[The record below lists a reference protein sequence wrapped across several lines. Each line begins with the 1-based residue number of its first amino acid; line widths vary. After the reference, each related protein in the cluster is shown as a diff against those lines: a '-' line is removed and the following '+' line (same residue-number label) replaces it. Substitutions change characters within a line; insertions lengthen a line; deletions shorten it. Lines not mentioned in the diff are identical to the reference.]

1 MATSQEIIQLV
12 INTASS
18 QEVYDYLEANG
29 LVKTNEIWLVA
40 GDDGYVLPPASANLL
55 GGVIIGSNISASAD
69 GTISVPDGSTTTKGV
84 LMLLNSVT
92 STDTTKAATAAA
104 VKQAYDLANGKAN
117 PSDIPTKTS
126 QLTNDSEFLTAHQD
140 ISGKLDKTGD
150 GSNVTAAFTAASTRT
165 NILTGEKLSV
175 IFGKIAKW
183 FSDLGTLAFKSTVE
197 KSDLES
203 SVQTSLGK
211 ADSAL
216 QSYTETDPTVP
227 AWAKAATKPSYTA
240 SEVGALPD
248 TTTIPTKTSQLT
260 NDSGFLTQHQDISGK
275 LDKTG
280 DGSSVTAAFTQ
291 ASSRANIATGEKLSV
306 IFGKIMKWFEDL
318 GSLAFKSTVSKSD
331 LESSVQTSLGK
342 ADTALQ
348 SYTETDPTVPSWAK
362 ESTKPSYTASEVG
375 ALPDT
380 TTIPTKTSQLTNDSG
395 FLTQHQDISGKLDK
409 TGDGSSVTTSFT
421 QASTRANLST
431 GEKLSVSMGKIMKWF
446 SDLGSLAFK
455 STVSKSDLESSV
467 QTSLGKAD
475 SALQSYTETDPTVPA
490 WAKAST
496 KPSYTASE
504 VGALPSTTTIPSKT
518 SQLTND
524 SGFLTQHQDIS
535 WKLDK
540 TGDGSSVTT
549 TFTRAS
555 SRSNLTSGEKLSVAM
570 GKISKWFAD
579 LGSLAFKSTVAKS
592 DLASDVQTSLGKA
605 DSALQSFTESDP
617 TVPSWAKASTK
628 PTYTASEVGALPSTL
643 KSNYDTAYNHSQS
656 AHAPSNAQENVIEAI
671 TCDSGTVT
679 VTGKTAN
686 IVIQAISNDEI
697 DAIMV

>member
-126 QLTNDSEFLTAHQD
+126 QLTNDS
-140 ISGKLDKTGD
+140 
-150 GSNVTAAFTAASTRT
+150 
-165 NILTGEKLSV
+165 
-175 IFGKIAKW
+175 
-183 FSDLGTLAFKSTVE
+183 
-197 KSDLES
+197 
-203 SVQTSLGK
+203 
-211 ADSAL
+211 
-216 QSYTETDPTVP
+216 
-227 AWAKAATKPSYTA
+227 
-240 SEVGALPD
+240 
-248 TTTIPTKTSQLT
+248 
-260 NDSGFLTQHQDISGK
+260 
-275 LDKTG
+275 
-280 DGSSVTAAFTQ
+280 
-291 ASSRANIATGEKLSV
+291 
-306 IFGKIMKWFEDL
+306 
-318 GSLAFKSTVSKSD
+318 
-331 LESSVQTSLGK
+331 
-342 ADTALQ
+342 
-348 SYTETDPTVPSWAK
+348 
-362 ESTKPSYTASEVG
+362 
-375 ALPDT
+375 
-380 TTIPTKTSQLTNDSG
+380 G

-421 QASTRANLST
+421 QASTRTNLKT
-431 GEKLSVSMGKIMKWF
+431 GEKLSVTMGKIMKWF
-446 SDLGSLAFK
+446 ADLGTLAFK
-455 STVSKSDLESSV
+455 STVAKTDLETSV

-475 SALQSYTETDPTVPA
+475 SALQSFTETDPTVPS

-504 VGALPSTTTIPSKT
+504 VGALPDTTTIPSKT

-535 WKLDK
+535 GKLDK

-579 LGSLAFKSTVAKS
+579 LGSLAFKSSVAKS

-679 VTGKTAN
+679 VTGKKAN
-686 IVIQAISNDEI
+686 IVIQAISNDDI